1 MFRHGCP
8 SVRFL
13 LNHRERVFRVISMS
27 RRVITV
33 LVLAVIILSAIC
45 YPLIVRYIWP
55 KESTSGHAEQGS
67 TSYIVTEAREF
78 TLSELVDAVNNFTLN
93 VYGVLLRGKVHNNI
107 VVSPF
112 NIYVALTLLYEGANS
127 TTREELSRAMGLDN
141 SDACSAYQQ
150 LLSML
155 PISSNSSAILYVANG
170 AWLRE
175 GFPFRGD
182 YVSRVKDCFSGDVY
196 SFTSTDQ
203 LVESVNKWVE
213 EKTRGLIRE
222 ILQPGSV
229 PAETVAVLVSAIY
242 FKANWVIEFT
252 PTPLMF
258 WNGATWV
265 EVAGM
270 SVIGSHIKVVET
282 EDYVAVE
289 IPYNETSISMV
300 IVMPSN
306 FTRAIEKYR
315 EIIQGALR
323 RLDEAPSGRSA
334 YLVMP
339 KFNITSYFDLKAV
352 LMELGIREV
361 FEEGR
366 ADLTRMANVARGAI
380 FVSDV
385 IHQAVIRVNEK
396 GTEAAAATAI
406 IIIESALHYEVEVII
421 NKPFFYILRDRESKV
436 ILFIGHVVD
445 PNASS

>member
-1 MFRHGCP
+1 
-8 SVRFL
+8 
-13 LNHRERVFRVISMS
+13 
-27 RRVITV
+27 
-33 LVLAVIILSAIC
+33 
-45 YPLIVRYIWP
+45 
-55 KESTSGHAEQGS
+55 
-67 TSYIVTEAREF
+67 
-78 TLSELVDAVNNFTLN
+78 
-93 VYGVLLRGKVHNNI
+93 
-107 VVSPF
+107 
-112 NIYVALTLLYEGANS
+112 
-127 TTREELSRAMGLDN
+127 
-141 SDACSAYQQ
+141 
-150 LLSML
+150 
-155 PISSNSSAILYVANG
+155 
-170 AWLRE
+170 
-175 GFPFRGD
+175 
-182 YVSRVKDCFSGDVY
+182 
-196 SFTSTDQ
+196 
-203 LVESVNKWVE
+203 
-213 EKTRGLIRE
+213 
-222 ILQPGSV
+222 V

-361 FEEGR
+361 FEEGI

-406 IIIESALHYEVEVII
+406 IIIESAPHYEVEVII

-445 PNASS
+445 PSASS